1 MTEKE
6 KIRQYLIG
14 MANAACCN
22 KQTAKDIKEIIIP
35 HIDSMQE
42 EPVSEELE
50 EAAINYMKSQN
61 PPIWGLYDGFI
72 AGANWKE
79 EKMLA
84 KAADGQIHRYY
95 MKDDIIGDSI
105 SIDYGVE
112 ANLDVNKHN
121 FAHGDKVKLIIIK
134 ED

>member
-6 KIRQYLIG
+6 KIKEYLIG

-42 EPVSEELE
+42 ECVSDDLKKFAEEWDE
-50 EAAINYMKSQN
+50 S
-61 PPIWGLYDGFI
+61 LYRSDAVI
-72 AGANWKE
+72 AGANWQKQQMM
-79 EKMLA
+79 KD
-84 KAADGQIHRYY
+84 AADGQIHRYY
-95 MKDDIIGDSI
+95 MKDSIIGDSI

-121 FAHGDKVKLIIIK
+121 FAHGDKVKVIIIK